1 MLGNFSSFAQI
12 SLEEFYWLLRFSGC
26 ISQGKLSIEPH
37 FPGHENKTGSIQ
49 SVLDVH
55 NGNLFSE
62 VNTNK
67 MMSQW
72 KWNAL
77 GAWMFPFKNQF
88 IQPKRTAKCTN
99 VSEMNCSGM
108 SLYAIRG
115 LMRCFSRCWF
125 THNLHT
131 FKSLKPAYLKTLS
144 LEQLHCK
151 M

>member
-1 MLGNFSSFAQI
+1 MLLCKNNAPFVFTVQPGKLTKSWNKLRSI

-77 GAWMFPFKNQF
+77 GAWMANSISSHLKIHLFSP
-88 IQPKRTAKCTN
+88 
-99 VSEMNCSGM
+99 
-108 SLYAIRG
+108 RG
-115 LMRCFSRCWF
+115 LLNVQ
-125 THNLHT
+125 T
-131 FKSLKPAYLKTLS
+131 
-144 LEQLHCK
+144 CK
-151 M
+151 KWIVLGCRYML